1 MPRRQLTNL
10 HGDPRVYQ
18 STTSLR
24 PKGTM
29 RDIIISSIVHGTQ
42 AGSEGIIGVLIGL
55 LH

>member
-1 MPRRQLTNL
+1 
-10 HGDPRVYQ
+10 
-18 STTSLR
+18 
-24 PKGTM
+24 M